1 MRLLLIS
8 GSGLALV
15 FAWILWSNQVS
26 IWEQAA
32 ALLFASAG
40 LLMLWAAFTPDAA
53 DDECLQDPTED
64 WGGPTED
71 WGDPTETE
79 EDR

>member
-8 GSGLALV
+8 GSGLAFV

-40 LLMLWAAFTPDAA
+40 LVTLWAVFTPGGGS
-53 DDECLQDPTED
+53 EWLGDPTED
-64 WGGPTED
+64 RR
-71 WGDPTETE
+71 DPK
-79 EDR
+79 

>member
-15 FAWILWSNQVS
+15 FAWILWSNQIS

-40 LLMLWAAFTPDAA
+40 LVMLWAAFTPD
-53 DDECLQDPTED
+53 DDEDLEDPTED
-64 WGGPTED
+64 WR
-71 WGDPTETE
+71 DPK
-79 EDR
+79 

>member
-15 FAWILWSNQVS
+15 FAWILWSNQIS

-40 LLMLWAAFTPDAA
+40 LVVLWAAFTPDD
-53 DDECLQDPTED
+53 DDECLEDPTED
-64 WGGPTED
+64 WR
-71 WGDPTETE
+71 DPK
-79 EDR
+79 